1 MTHLK
6 DACLQISQFSVF
18 AGVRISAFVSSDEKQ
33 PLQKSIV
40 GFLNSGKAEP
50 GPSHREI
57 PRYQNDQHS
66 GSSKLWPLLRQRS
79 GEAEEKTTLEEP
91 QQSFFQRAHAKR
103 LQLQAAA
110 ASSRQEDSS
119 GISSPPLLDAR
130 DCAALDEPDNDRACG
145 ASTSSSDGVGLS
157 CPVCFRRVETADLA
171 VFNRHIDQC
180 LSVRSAQ
187 KPSQHLEQSDG
198 REAKK
203 AESSGGLNGISPAE
217 ERGLGSTSAETASS
231 VIGNDPKSSSL
242 VCPICLLTQDNDD
255 LIMFNRHVDL
265 CLNQGVLH
273 KLQSETRSPINPPSA
288 PNCKA
293 LGEFVRSEE
302 QLDRCSKANPENVAN
317 LYNKSAHVADFS
329 LTSFLIFD
337 DCILASSCCVLH
349 YYYSQHRSFDFKT

>member
-6 DACLQISQFSVF
+6 DGRLQRSPFSVF

-40 GFLNSGKAEP
+40 GFLNSGKAEL
-50 GPSHREI
+50 GPSHKEI

-66 GSSKLWPLLRQRS
+66 GSSKIWPLPCQRS
-79 GEAEEKTTLEEP
+79 GESGEKTTLEEP

-103 LQLQAAA
+103 LQDQAAA

-119 GISSPPLLDAR
+119 GISSPPLLDAHS
-130 DCAALDEPDNDRACG
+130 CAASDEPDNDRACV
-145 ASTSSSDGVGLS
+145 ASTSTSDGIGLS

-180 LSVRSAQ
+180 LSVSSAL
-187 KPSQHLEQSDG
+187 KPSQRLEEG
-198 REAKK
+198 EGGEAKK
-203 AESSGGLNGISPAE
+203 AESSGGFKGISPAG
-217 ERGLGSTSAETASS
+217 ERSLGSTSAETASS
-231 VIGNDPKSSSL
+231 VNGNDSKRSSL

-255 LIMFNRHVDL
+255 LVMFNRHVDL

-288 PNCKA
+288 PNSKA
-293 LGEFVRSEE
+293 LGEFVRSE
-302 QLDRCSKANPENVAN
+302 
-317 LYNKSAHVADFS
+317 
-329 LTSFLIFD
+329 
-337 DCILASSCCVLH
+337 
-349 YYYSQHRSFDFKT
+349 